1 MIGAM
6 QRNVGGLLIYK
17 LPKWYYVLDCRSCP
31 FRIWGTLPLTFNIW
45 QQIGQIKIF
54 FLAHGA
60 YR

>member
-17 LPKWYYVLDCRSCP
+17 NTFGYTVLDCRTCP
-31 FRIWGTLPLTFNIW
+31 YRYWGGLPLIFNPW

-54 FLAHGA
+54 FLAHGV
-60 YR
+60 